1 MSKPIEA
8 GDGLA
13 QLREILVGTIQ
24 RDLERRLTRV
34 EAHGAVRTTE
44 AQQEAKQRIE
54 FIEAHLRAEVESL
67 GHRLRTEGTE
77 TKEAIRAL
85 SREHRETAAALEQ
98 RVGKLEEALTRM
110 QQDLRDQILAQA
122 KVFLDELH
130 RVRSEL
136 LETMDREL
144 NAFEHDLVE
153 EGSHRGEHEQASAT
167 P

>member
-8 GDGLA
+8 ADGLV
-13 QLREILVGTIQ
+13 QLREILVGAIQ

-34 EAHGAVRTTE
+34 EAHGAVRATE

-54 FIEAHLRAEVESL
+54 FIEAHMRAEAESL
-67 GHRLRTEGTE
+67 GQRVRTDGAE

-85 SREHRETAAALEQ
+85 SREQRETAAALEQ
-98 RVGKLEEALTRM
+98 RVGKLEEALARM
-110 QQDLRDQILAQA
+110 QQELRDQILAQA

-130 RVRSEL
+130 RVRTEV
-136 LETMDREL
+136 LETLDREL
-144 NAFEHDLVE
+144 NVFEHDLSE
-153 EGSHRGEHEQASAT
+153 EGPHRDEHGQASAT